1 MAQADDTNSTAQVGH
16 AQVGHAQVWRLAGP
30 IMISNLTVP
39 LLGAVDTAVVGHL
52 PQAHYLGAVA
62 VGAMIFNFI
71 YWVFVFLRKSTTG
84 LTAQAYG
91 TDQPGEV
98 QAHLARAVLL
108 AGTIGLA
115 LLVLQWP
122 ISAAAF
128 YFVEGSA
135 EVEQFAQH
143 YFTIRIWGAPAAMA
157 NFALLGWFVGIRR
170 TRYVLTLQLLLNGI
184 NIVLDLVFVVGLGW
198 GVEGVAVA
206 TLIAEY
212 SAVGVGL
219 WLARTHLT
227 HLRRQKSGLVW
238 PQIFAGRQ
246 LRRLLSL
253 NRDIFLRTLCL
264 VLAFAF
270 FTAQGARQ
278 GDVALAAN
286 AVLMNFTLFMA
297 FGLDGFANAA
307 EALIGGAVGS
317 RDVRTLRHVVKL
329 TAFWGGL
336 FAVAYMTVYFLFGSY
351 IILAL
356 TSVDAVVQA
365 ANHYKGW
372 AVILPVIAV
381 WSFLLDGIF
390 VGATRARDMRNA
402 MATSLAIY
410 LACYYL
416 AEPLWGNNGLW
427 LALTVLF
434 AARGVTLALRY
445 PALERSV
452 GR

>member
-1 MAQADDTNSTAQVGH
+1 MAQTGDTISTPQVSHG
-16 AQVGHAQVWRLAGP
+16 QVWRLAGP

-62 VGAMIFNFI
+62 LGAMIFNFI

-84 LTAQAYG
+84 LTAQAFG
-91 TDQPGEV
+91 ADHLGEV

-108 AGTIGLA
+108 AFMIGLA
-115 LLVLQWP
+115 LLALQWP

-128 YFVEGSA
+128 YLVEGSA
-135 EVEQFAQH
+135 EVEHFAHQ

-170 TRYVLTLQLLLNGI
+170 TRYVLTLQLMLNGI

-198 GVEGVAVA
+198 GVEGVAIA

-219 WLARTHLT
+219 WLARKHLINLGGRT
-227 HLRRQKSGLVW
+227 ARLVW
-238 PQIFAGRQ
+238 PQILAGRQ
-246 LRRLLSL
+246 LRRLLTL

-264 VLAFAF
+264 VVAFAF

-307 EALIGGAVGS
+307 EALIGGAVGR

-329 TAFWGGL
+329 TAFWGGI
-336 FAVAYMTVYFLFGSY
+336 FAVGYVAIYFFFGS
-351 IILAL
+351 
-356 TSVDAVVQA
+356 
-365 ANHYKGW
+365 
-372 AVILPVIAV
+372 
-381 WSFLLDGIF
+381 
-390 VGATRARDMRNA
+390 
-402 MATSLAIY
+402 
-410 LACYYL
+410 
-416 AEPLWGNNGLW
+416 
-427 LALTVLF
+427 
-434 AARGVTLALRY
+434 
-445 PALERSV
+445 
-452 GR
+452 